1 MNLPRYE
8 EHEEEFLK
16 AMANRF
22 GFSGKTWDVF
32 MERFREK
39 NINSLD
45 KDIAVYLEAELIE
58 GIKESADHTTLPA
71 TILRDRLKVICNKLE
86 AEGCDYQGKIKGK
99 WKIAKHWLREEL
111 YPQWLKQGRLITL
124 TGKQLWQQLWEQA
137 NPTNK
142 IQPVLF
148 PKPLPTLEM
157 GEAEMSQEESLSFPL
172 NSKIRLE
179 VNLESAGYLLLLEKG
194 TSGKMWCL
202 CPSGFAPQPQH
213 SEGLVI
219 LPQYNSR
226 HRYFKLTGSPGEEE
240 IVAVITKDMPGLDW
254 LPKPDEKLL
263 QLREEHLMGLLDYL
277 SDYRDCQILRM
288 TYTVTV

>member
-8 EHEEEFLK
+8 EHEDEFLK

-32 MERFREK
+32 IARFREK
-39 NINSLD
+39 NTNSTD
-45 KDIAVYLEAELIE
+45 KEVAFSLEEDLIYGTKEGAV
-58 GIKESADHTTLPA
+58 PA
-71 TILRDRLKVICNKLE
+71 TIMRDRLKVICNKLE
-86 AEGCDYQGKIKGK
+86 AEGCDYQGKTKGK

-111 YPQWLKQGRLITL
+111 YPQWLKQRRLITL
-124 TGKQLWQQLWEQA
+124 SREQLWQQLWEQA
-137 NPTNK
+137 NPTDK

-148 PKPLPTLEM
+148 PKSLPTLEM

-194 TSGKMWCL
+194 TSGKIYCL
-202 CPSGFAPQPQH
+202 CPSGFAPEPQH
-213 SEGLVI
+213 SGGLFI
-219 LPQYNSR
+219 LPQHNTR
-226 HRYFKLTGSPGEEE
+226 HKSFKLTGSPGEEE
-240 IVAVITKDMPGLDW
+240 IVAVIAKDVPGLDW
-254 LPKPDEKLL
+254 LPKPGEKLL

-277 SDYRDCQILRM
+277 SDYRDCQVLR
-288 TYTVTV
+288 TAYGVTV